1 MMDHISRVGGSFEA
15 AMILIMAVAAIG
27 IVLVVTTEIL

>member
-1 MMDHISRVGGSFEA
+1 MMDRIRRVGGSFEA
-15 AMILIMAVAAIG
+15 AMILIRAVAAVG